1 MDTID
6 GMKTF
11 VAVVTEGSFTAAA
24 NQTEMST
31 ALVSKY
37 ISQLEDRLG
46 VRLLNR
52 TTRSLTLT
60 EVGSAYFDRCRKL
73 LEEFDELEATI
84 QNRDAKPQGTLIV
97 SAPTTFGALYLAE
110 AIAEFTHAYP
120 EVNIDLRLTDRL
132 VNLVEEGV
140 DVAIG
145 ISELVDSTL
154 IARRLAPARIVVC
167 ATPKYIAKHGCP
179 LRPDDLLEH
188 CCIVDRNFRNGS
200 NWKFHENGKEKYVS
214 VKGRIVVN
222 NAESVRRILLADTGI
237 ALIPTFVIGQDIKL
251 GRLKVLL
258 PEYEGSNLGL
268 FAIYIHNKYLAAKVR
283 AFVDFCIQRFGQVP
297 IWDKF

>member
-60 EVGSAYFDRCRKL
+60 EVGSAYFDRCKKL
-73 LEEFDELEATI
+73 LEQFDELEATV
-84 QNRDAKPQGTLIV
+84 QNRDTKPQGTLIV
-97 SAPTTFGALYLAE
+97 SAPITFGVLHLSE
-110 AIAEFTHAYP
+110 AIGEFIDAYP

-140 DVAIG
+140 DVAIR

-154 IARRLAPARIVVC
+154 IARRLAPTRIVVC
-167 ATPKYIAKHGCP
+167 ATPDYLEKRGHP
-179 LRPDDLLEH
+179 LHPDDLLEH

-200 NWKFHENGKEKYVS
+200 NWKFQENGKEKYVS
-214 VKGRIVVN
+214 VDGRIIVN
-222 NAESVRRILLADTGI
+222 NAESVRKIVLADSGI
-237 ALIPTFVIGQDIKL
+237 ALIPSFVIGQDIKQ
-251 GRLKVLL
+251 GRLKILL

-268 FAIYIHNKYLAAKVR
+268 YAIYAHNKYLAAKVR
-283 AFVDFCIQRFGQVP
+283 VFVDFCIQRFGEVP
-297 IWDKF
+297 NWSKF